1 MVAPSRLARGAP
13 SGWSK
18 AIGRTRPDRNAIGRT
33 RPDRN
38 AHRPPIRD
46 RGAERPWA
54 GTIVEM
60 PDDPEA
66 TPRPG
71 LVVALDGPASSGKSS
86 VGAAAA
92 AELGYRFCD
101 TGLLYRAVTWLALRR
116 GMGED
121 DPAGLVRLVGE
132 VELLP
137 DEVGR
142 LAHVAIDG
150 EDATASVRGPEV
162 DAAVSAISRVPELRA
177 ALLERQRRLVDGG
190 RIIMAGRDIGTVVL
204 PDADLKLFLDA
215 SAEERARR
223 RAEERGLDPGGP
235 EATEILAELRR
246 RDELDSTRPVAP
258 LRAAPDAVHLR
269 TDGNAFPTTVGLVV
283 DAIAERE
290 AALAA
295 GVAVAP
301 QTVAAQQHMVSSPDG
316 PPRTGLRRR
325 RPIEPTSIATRLN
338 PVIVIGSFVMR
349 VLARF
354 FTRVKIEGDLAAI
367 PATGGVLI
375 AANHASNA
383 DPVLIGA
390 FLNQRLGRPL
400 NWLGKREVFEW
411 PVLSWLARHGG
422 VHPVDRGAA
431 DVEAFRS
438 AMRILE
444 AGHVLAVFPEGTRSP
459 DGRLQLAK
467 DGVAVLALRSGALVV
482 PIGVGGSDKL
492 WPKGRRI
499 PRFVPSVTVRIGEP
513 FRLAGALAAADP
525 VAVADRRHAKEAGT
539 DLIMRRIA
547 ALLPPRQRG
556 AYGDLPAG

>member
-1 MVAPSRLARGAP
+1 
-13 SGWSK
+13 
-18 AIGRTRPDRNAIGRT
+18 
-33 RPDRN
+33 
-38 AHRPPIRD
+38 
-46 RGAERPWA
+46 
-54 GTIVEM
+54 M
-60 PDDPEA
+60 PDDAEA
-66 TPRPG
+66 MPRPG

-116 GMGED
+116 GISEGE
-121 DPAGLVRLVGE
+121 AGALVRLVDE
-132 VELLP
+132 IDLLP
-137 DEVGR
+137 DELGR

-150 EDATASVRGPEV
+150 EDATAAVRGPEV
-162 DAAVSAISRVPELRA
+162 DVAVSAISRVPELRA
-177 ALLERQRRLVDGG
+177 ALLQRQRRLVDGG

-204 PDADLKLFLDA
+204 PDAELKLFLDA

-223 RAEERGLDPGGP
+223 RTEERGLAPGSP
-235 EATEILAELRR
+235 AAAEILAELER

-269 TDGNAFPTTVGLVV
+269 TDGNAFEVTVELVV
-283 DAIAERE
+283 AAIRAGE
-290 AALAA
+290 AAPVAPPGPTPTREVGPLAA
-295 GVAVAP
+295 
-301 QTVAAQQHMVSSPDG
+301 PD
-316 PPRTGLRRR
+316 PPTARPATPSRPELRRR
-325 RPIEPTSIATRLN
+325 RPIEPTPIATRLN
-338 PVIVIGSFVMR
+338 PVIAIGSFVMR
-349 VLARF
+349 VIARL
-354 FTRVKIEGDLAAI
+354 FTRVRIEGDIAAI
-367 PATGGVLI
+367 PGEGGILI

-390 FLNQRLGRPL
+390 FLNPRLGRPL

-444 AGHVLAVFPEGTRSP
+444 AGHILAVFPEGTRSP
-459 DGRLQLAK
+459 DGRLQEAK

-482 PIGVGGSDKL
+482 PIGVGDSDRL

-499 PRFVPSVTVRIGEP
+499 PRFTKGVTVRIGEP
-513 FRLAGALAAADP
+513 FRLAEALAATDP
-525 VAVADRRHAKEAGT
+525 AAAADRRHAKEAGT

-547 ALLPPRQRG
+547 ALLPARQRG
-556 AYGDLPAG
+556 PYGDPPAG